1 MDARR
6 LGRRVVTMPD
16 WSCDAAR
23 MARWRAIDRERARY
37 TKCSGSTPTEPTE
50 ALPVAAA
57 PTEPRPKR
65 RSYGVAADRGQ
76 PAVHRVLGGAR
87 GGD

>member
-23 MARWRAIDRERARY
+23 MARWRAIDRERARRGARQVE
-37 TKCSGSTPTEPTE
+37 TAPEPTE
-50 ALPVAAA
+50 ALLVAVL

-65 RSYGVAADRGQ
+65 RYYGVAADRGQ